1 VRGFTQLFV
10 TGKLW
15 NAHHGKAHVEKACR
29 KTLRDLRLKQLDL
42 YLIHWP
48 VAGAN
53 RGAVVTPPLRE
64 TWQAMEA
71 LVDAGLVKAIGLSNF
86 SVKKAQAVLEYARVR
101 PSVIQVPPSHAQL
114 ELGAVAHTAMHD
126 VHCAAV
132 CMLGLGRMQAEA
144 HPYFRNDALVEWCAS
159 EGIHF
164 TAYAPLGSPD
174 SASMLSRRSAG
185 PELMM
190 HPTVVEVARRTG
202 RDVGQVLLRW
212 ALQRRPGCS
221 VLPKSVTPSRITS
234 NLTGV
239 RGLDLPITSLP
250 VHCVLSRPCSHLT

>member
-1 VRGFTQLFV
+1 VLNELSFCHS
-10 TGKLW
+10 GK
-15 NAHHGKAHVEKACR
+15 HV
-29 KTLRDLRLKQLDL
+29 
-42 YLIHWP
+42 
-48 VAGAN
+48 
-53 RGAVVTPPLRE
+53 
-64 TWQAMEA
+64 
-71 LVDAGLVKAIGLSNF
+71 
-86 SVKKAQAVLEYARVR
+86 
-101 PSVIQVPPSHAQL
+101 
-114 ELGAVAHTAMHD
+114 
-126 VHCAAV
+126 
-132 CMLGLGRMQAEA
+132 QAEA

-185 PELMM
+185 PELMT

-202 RDVGQVLLRW
+202 HDVGQVLLRW

-239 RGLDLPITSLP
+239 RASVLPGRLYQRRRSP
-250 VHCVLSRPCSHLT
+250 LSHGIS